1 MLERIRFM
9 KVNTN
14 KRFDYTPRYYDARKE
29 RIRMMQRFYSEN
41 ENVSITDQQAHLR
54 DKMQSAWQYEKSYT
68 KQSRSANIRLIII
81 LIALLLATYFIL
93 DSVDMFA
100 AEVIDLDKGI
110 NTQIRN

>member
-1 MLERIRFM
+1 M

-14 KRFDYTPRYYDARKE
+14 KRFEYTPRYYDARKE
-29 RIRMMQRFYSEN
+29 RIRMMQKAYSEN
-41 ENVSITDQQAHLR
+41 EKQTPTEQQAHLR

-81 LIALLLATYFIL
+81 LIALLMATYFIL

-100 AEVIDLDKGI
+100 ADVIDLETLVKP
-110 NTQIRN
+110 